1 MEKKYV
7 LAQLKQYVVGQWG
20 EQNKELAKQF
30 MNLTESDIVIADPT
44 YIIGCDA
51 DYSCTGRGCIVNQ
64 YEERYFPLT
73 KNFKTSFELYK
84 GDRAG
89 IERYYKDSSLGN
101 ILKFAAYHENN
112 IVGLLEDDA
121 YKKLKSEF
129 SMYNA
134 IAERVGI
141 KINDYT
147 CHERTSYLCPYTP
160 IYAMLKD
167 SDGQRKQQLIGYI
180 KTKNETETLEIEIE
194 AKKSENKKSM
204 GCMFIGLCILCPP
217 ALIAYGFY
225 LFAKKVI
232 KKYVE

>member
-1 MEKKYV
+1 MNKQTVLDQLKKYIS
-7 LAQLKQYVVGQWG
+7 GQWG
-20 EQNKELAKQF
+20 DQNKELAQQLC
-30 MNLTESDIVIADPT
+30 NITEKDISFANPT
-44 YIIGCDA
+44 YIIGCDT

-84 GDRAG
+84 GDGAG
-89 IERYYKDSSLGN
+89 VERYHKDISVGN
-101 ILKFAAYHENN
+101 ILKALPYNENN
-112 IVGLLEDDA
+112 IVLLLEADA

-134 IAERVGI
+134 IAERVSI

-167 SDGQRKQQLIGYI
+167 ANGQSKQKLIGYI
-180 KTKNETETLEIEIE
+180 KTENGTETLEIGIE
-194 AKKSENKKSM
+194 EEKSENKKSM
-204 GCMFIGLCILCPP
+204 GCMVIGLGILCPP
-217 ALIAYGFY
+217 ILIAYGLY
-225 LFAKKVI
+225 LCVKKVI
-232 KKYVE
+232 KKYI